1 MSIVSGN
8 MHRARHAG
16 LCLFPEPAYA
26 IMGEQTTGAPAPLR
40 ESLMRTYQELYE
52 IAANS
57 RNRLE
62 SLLTEA
68 HRDSLSTEGTD
79 TSTSI
84 VAIGREDGS
93 IVQAVLLQD
102 EQRPELY
109 ILAAYPHVNPIE
121 AVVLYAD
128 EKAQILNAWCLEQGM
143 APPEQG
149 EEEGD
154 VPYLGRM
161 ISWIRTNTPDTAG
174 DILTGLIR
182 EQLLDAF
189 DAANELEDALRELS
203 DLAQGIVRPAPQ
215 DDDTDS

>member
-1 MSIVSGN
+1 
-8 MHRARHAG
+8 
-16 LCLFPEPAYA
+16 
-26 IMGEQTTGAPAPLR
+26 
-40 ESLMRTYQELYE
+40 MRTHQDLYE

-57 RNRLE
+57 RDCLE
-62 SLLTEA
+62 SLLTQA
-68 HRDSLSTEGTD
+68 HRESLNADASD
-79 TSTSI
+79 QNTSI
-84 VAIGREDGS
+84 VALGRENGA
-93 IVQAVLLQD
+93 IVHAVLLQD

-128 EKAQILNAWCLEQGM
+128 EKAQILNTWCLEQGM

-161 ISWIRTNTPDTAG
+161 VSWIRNNTQDSAG
-174 DILTGLIR
+174 DILTDLIR
-182 EQLLDAF
+182 EQLLAAF
-189 DAANELEDALRELS
+189 DAANELEDALSELS

-215 DDDTDS
+215 DDAD